1 MNRLLHLW
9 YRIFPLPTVKTQA
22 TEELA
27 SARLLLLEAESQEE
41 HWSSRAAMLRVRI
54 ARLEGY
60 VK

>member
-27 SARLLLLEAESQEE
+27 SARLSLLESESQAE
-41 HWSSRAAMLRVRI
+41 HWASQAEMLRVRI

-60 VK
+60 AK